1 MPAWNDKLGEQRVKL
16 LAAYVT
22 RLAQDGTK

>member
-1 MPAWNDKLGEQRVKL
+1 MPAWDGKLGEQRIKL

-22 RLAQDGTK
+22 RLAAGG